1 MRVGYIR
8 VSTQEQNTARQEVLM
23 KQLQVEKLYIERVSG
38 KSIQDR
44 KELKDMISFI
54 REGDTIVVESI
65 SRLARNTKDL
75 LEIVEKFKEKGVIFV
90 SQKENIDTDTPTG
103 RFMLTVFGAVAE
115 LERQYILQRQREGI
129 EIAKQEGKY
138 KGRKPIEVDKG
149 KFQATYKEWKA
160 GNITGVQAMERLD
173 LKRSTFYRK
182 IKQYEKTI

>member
-23 KQLQVEKLYIERVSG
+23 NQLQVEKLYIEKVSG

-75 LEIVEKFKEKGVIFV
+75 LEIVEKFKEKGVIFI

-138 KGRKPIEVDKG
+138 KGRKPIGLDKE
-149 KFQATYKEWKA
+149 KFKVIYEAWKA
-160 GNITGVQAMERLD
+160 GNIKGVQAMKELN
-173 LKRSTFYRK
+173 LKRATFYRK
-182 IKQYEKTI
+182 VKEYEKTI